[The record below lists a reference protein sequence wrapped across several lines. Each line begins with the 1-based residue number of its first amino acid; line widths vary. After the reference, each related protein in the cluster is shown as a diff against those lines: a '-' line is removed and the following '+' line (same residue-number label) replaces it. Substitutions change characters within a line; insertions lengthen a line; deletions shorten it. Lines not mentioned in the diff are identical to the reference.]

1 MSGHIFIISRLVKP
15 ESEQRLGMLKFCL
28 ELLKKKLSKWETLS
42 GILGTSCHNMK
53 EPFGGNDFRVSKQH
67 FLLQDYILC

>member
-28 ELLKKKLSKWETLS
+28 ELLKKNYQNGKHYLAFWGQAVT
-42 GILGTSCHNMK
+42 I
-53 EPFGGNDFRVSKQH
+53 
-67 FLLQDYILC
+67 